1 MEEGKGGFQ
10 QFPPIV
16 VLAVQSQLTLCNP
29 MTVTRQAPLS
39 MEFSR
44 QEYWNGL
51 PFPSPGE
58 SSRPR
63 DRKTPVS
70 YVAGRF
76 FTIWATR
83 ENKLSLGTS
92 LTVQWLRLCTP
103 TSGATGSIPGLGNK
117 NPHATERSKKEKKK
131 YNTLGSVWEKRHPP
145 KWECNWYNFYAGQFG
160 NILQND

>member
-44 QEYWNGL
+44 QEYWSGL

-92 LTVQWLRLCTP
+92 LAVQWLRLCTP

-117 NPHATERSKKEKKK
+117 NPHATERSKKEKKIQ
-131 YNTLGSVWEKRHPP
+131 YIGKRVGKETPS
-145 KWECNWYNFYAGQFG
+145 KVGV
-160 NILQND
+160 